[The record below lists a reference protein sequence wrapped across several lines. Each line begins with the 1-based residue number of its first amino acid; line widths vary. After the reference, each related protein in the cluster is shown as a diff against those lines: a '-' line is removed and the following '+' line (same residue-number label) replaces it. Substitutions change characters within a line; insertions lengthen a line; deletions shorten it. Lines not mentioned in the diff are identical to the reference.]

1 MAVGALLKWLILVFD
16 LLEEDAVLSRLYSTL
31 FALLDV
37 LYLRPRLCHL
47 VAKITRRKHI
57 SSARCQF
64 LKRLT
69 DGITTEPNLYKL
81 SAIFETLD
89 PSSNGAPKSKLPIR
103 FPHPDP
109 HWIENLR
116 PILRSHRPP
125 AEWLPPSPDGFTF
138 YGLPPSES
146 NGAEIG
152 RQPYGPLNLRNSDDL
167 VSHLEGL
174 QESDLESSALISSLS
189 LHAVSLTKTG
199 FHSRQ
204 MNATIANLLENQ
216 RQELEHVRR
225 LSESLLDRLLA
236 YTRSTKELH
245 PATLEF
251 LRYYL
256 PKWRPAIEFERQE
269 QMVDLLAYLPILPWP
284 ELYKTLLQPFERGMT
299 NSAAFPLSETLD
311 FYNNL
316 LSRWIAWLSSP
327 VNQPLT
333 KTQIDTIV
341 SLTHHTAI
349 LALTTLCYSPSPT
362 QQTVSVILTHLEI
375 LNPLLTPPLSIPL
388 PPPQPLLIYTL
399 LFSSP
404 TLSTISRVS
413 ALLAS
418 DKTAFEHPM
427 PLPPPPPPHPD
438 PQEGGRGGE
447 GGGEAAA
454 LTSSSSSPATGGRPT
469 SRPPTHIHT
478 LNATLIDTCNLLLRS
493 RAFNTSDAHAL
504 GCLAPPGLVASLT
517 RYAGALSPPLD
528 LNLLFSLSY
537 HPSLSVVSK
546 AAFAELEGTA
556 DVKHA
561 GPVNSRSLAGLA
573 REGGVRVGWREYRVH
588 VLKWLEAMGV
598 DGIGNLGRATMR
610 GLMGGESRSS
620 MRDSG
625 VTKVG

>member
-1 MAVGALLKWLILVFD
+1 MGSTSQPAATSVKPAVDEICRLADRQGLQGSSLSTLLRLLTHQSTLDQRSQLTLIKSCYPAEKVPSSCVYMIVSALGPSKKKPSTTVQQALLKWLILVFD

-236 YTRSTKELH
+236 YTRSTKVSDVH
-245 PATLEF
+245 
-251 LRYYL
+251 
-256 PKWRPAIEFERQE
+256 
-269 QMVDLLAYLPILPWP
+269 
-284 ELYKTLLQPFERGMT
+284 
-299 NSAAFPLSETLD
+299 
-311 FYNNL
+311 
-316 LSRWIAWLSSP
+316 
-327 VNQPLT
+327 
-333 KTQIDTIV
+333 IV
-341 SLTHHTAI
+341 SI
-349 LALTTLCYSPSPT
+349 
-362 QQTVSVILTHLEI
+362 V
-375 LNPLLTPPLSIPL
+375 
-388 PPPQPLLIYTL
+388 
-399 LFSSP
+399 
-404 TLSTISRVS
+404 
-413 ALLAS
+413 
-418 DKTAFEHPM
+418 
-427 PLPPPPPPHPD
+427 
-438 PQEGGRGGE
+438 RG
-447 GGGEAAA
+447 
-454 LTSSSSSPATGGRPT
+454 
-469 SRPPTHIHT
+469 
-478 LNATLIDTCNLLLRS
+478 D
-493 RAFNTSDAHAL
+493 
-504 GCLAPPGLVASLT
+504 
-517 RYAGALSPPLD
+517 
-528 LNLLFSLSY
+528 
-537 HPSLSVVSK
+537 
-546 AAFAELEGTA
+546 
-556 DVKHA
+556 
-561 GPVNSRSLAGLA
+561 
-573 REGGVRVGWREYRVH
+573 
-588 VLKWLEAMGV
+588 
-598 DGIGNLGRATMR
+598 
-610 GLMGGESRSS
+610 
-620 MRDSG
+620 
-625 VTKVG
+625 